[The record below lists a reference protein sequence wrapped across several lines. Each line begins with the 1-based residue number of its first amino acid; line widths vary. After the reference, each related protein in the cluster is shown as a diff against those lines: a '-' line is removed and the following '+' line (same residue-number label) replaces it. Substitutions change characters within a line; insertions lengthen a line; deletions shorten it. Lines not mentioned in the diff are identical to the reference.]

1 MIRFLLILIQFVFLL
16 IIVSWAIQNSKTVS
30 FIFSDITI
38 TTSTSII
45 IIGLIIL
52 ICSTIGIIVYGWLL
66 FYTDNTVLVLQIT
79 AFFAVAFLLVIL
91 AWIGWT
97 MARTP
102 PPPPIDPIDSPSS
115 SSKKDSKKN

>member
-1 MIRFLLILIQFVFLL
+1 MEKDQL
-16 IIVSWAIQNSKTVS
+16 
-30 FIFSDITI
+30 
-38 TTSTSII
+38 
-45 IIGLIIL
+45 IGLIIL

-102 PPPPIDPIDSPSS
+102 PPPPIDPIDSTSS
-115 SSKKDSKKN
+115 SSKKSNSKKN

>member
-1 MIRFLLILIQFVFLL
+1 MIFPVILLVGILDWVEKYKL
-16 IIVSWAIQNSKTVS
+16 
-30 FIFSDITI
+30 
-38 TTSTSII
+38 
-45 IIGLIIL
+45 IGLIIL

>member
-1 MIRFLLILIQFVFLL
+1 MEKDQL
-16 IIVSWAIQNSKTVS
+16 
-30 FIFSDITI
+30 
-38 TTSTSII
+38 
-45 IIGLIIL
+45 IGLIIL

-102 PPPPIDPIDSPSS
+102 SPPPIDPIDSPSS

>member
-1 MIRFLLILIQFVFLL
+1 MEKDQL
-16 IIVSWAIQNSKTVS
+16 
-30 FIFSDITI
+30 
-38 TTSTSII
+38 
-45 IIGLIIL
+45 IGLIIL

-102 PPPPIDPIDSPSS
+102 PPPPIDHIDSPSS